1 MEAPIRVKEAVLG
14 EIYKKIER
22 PVGDVIKERVLYYD
36 GWNAGNIQ
44 RGCVTVFS
52 RSFNEEEQL
61 NQTHIYSY
69 HIRVYTNKIHV
80 YHKKSIKQDPDL
92 IIKYKP

>member
-1 MEAPIRVKEAVLG
+1 MEAPIRVKEAVLA

-22 PVGDVIKERVLYYD
+22 PTGDIIKERVWYYD

-44 RGCVTVFS
+44 RGSVTVFS

-61 NQTHIYSY
+61 NQTHIYTY